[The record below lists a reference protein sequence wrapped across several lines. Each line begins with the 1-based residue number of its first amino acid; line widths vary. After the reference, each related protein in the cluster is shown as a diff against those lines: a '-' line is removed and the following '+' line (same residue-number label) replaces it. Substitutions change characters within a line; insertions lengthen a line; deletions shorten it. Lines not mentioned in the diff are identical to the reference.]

1 MNENNNEITKNQT
14 DEFVE
19 QFCRHLATDKNASE
33 YTYRNYKHALTD
45 FKNWYTEQNAVNPD
59 WFSLTN
65 EDFRAYLR
73 HLSKNDYSKAA
84 IQLRFSAFRSFYK
97 FLIRRG
103 YTTRSPLSGLTMP
116 KTSRQLPKFL
126 TVEQVFNL
134 LEAPF
139 KELESLKQTGEKAD
153 EISVYYR
160 DVAIMETLYSCGLRI
175 SELCNLKVQDIDF
188 NEQTVSVRG
197 KGKKERLVPIGKPAI
212 RAILKYW
219 ETLPAPPLPDE
230 PVFFSNPKKR
240 APMYSRLVQMR
251 IKKYLSL
258 AGLDPSITPHTLRHS
273 FATHMLNAGADLRS
287 VQELLGHAHLVT
299 TQIYTHISTEQLKR
313 VYDKTHP
320 RA

>member
-45 FKNWYTEQNAVNPD
+45 FKNWYTEQNSVNPD

-73 HLSKNDYSKAA
+73 YLSKNNYSKAA

-134 LEAPF
+134 LEAPL

-160 DVAIMETLYSCGLRI
+160 DAAIMETLYSCGLRI